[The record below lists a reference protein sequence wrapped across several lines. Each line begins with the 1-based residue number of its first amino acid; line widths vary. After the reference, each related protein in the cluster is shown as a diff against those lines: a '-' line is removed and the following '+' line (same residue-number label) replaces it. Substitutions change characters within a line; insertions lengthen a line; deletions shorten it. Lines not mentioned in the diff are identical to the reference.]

1 MGTANCV
8 GDWNVY
14 YEVHIKELAFLVC
27 MPIWLSNSTGYTVQI
42 SIPPASASFTSAPCL
57 AFFPKE

>member
-1 MGTANCV
+1 MGTAYCV

-27 MPIWLSNSTGYTVQI
+27 MPIWLSNSTGYTIQI
-42 SIPPASASFTSAPCL
+42 SVPPAFTSTPRL
-57 AFFPKE
+57 AFLKNDGHR